1 MSFCSFVVFTFSS
14 SADVISSKSDSGTV
28 SGLTVSTGE
37 LLWKG
42 LMNISGNAA
51 ETDFNYY
58 FFFCKIHCVQDI
70 LQGQKKKLCAEKVQ
84 QESEGLASFNLLSPS
99 MIVFDIIILYRNKS
113 SN

>member
-51 ETDFNYY
+51 ETDF
-58 FFFCKIHCVQDI
+58 FFFCVQDI

-84 QESEGLASFNLLSPS
+84 QQSEGLYQL
-99 MIVFDIIILYRNKS
+99 
-113 SN
+113 

>member
-51 ETDFNYY
+51 ETDFN
-58 FFFCKIHCVQDI
+58 FF
-70 LQGQKKKLCAEKVQ
+70 LCSGHFTGAEK
-84 QESEGLASFNLLSPS
+84 ETLCREGATR
-99 MIVFDIIILYRNKS
+99 I
-113 SN
+113 